1 MRNFKPK
8 QCNGQAS
15 SPLKYGI
22 HQRDKL
28 LSSSLKPTQMVFSPY
43 PANSKQMTRSL
54 QYLETT
60 LGDKP
65 SLGYE
70 TS

>member
-15 SPLKYGI
+15 SPQKYGM
-22 HQRDKL
+22 HQRDKYVY
-28 LSSSLKPTQMVFSPY
+28 PTQMVFSPY

-70 TS
+70 TSDNC